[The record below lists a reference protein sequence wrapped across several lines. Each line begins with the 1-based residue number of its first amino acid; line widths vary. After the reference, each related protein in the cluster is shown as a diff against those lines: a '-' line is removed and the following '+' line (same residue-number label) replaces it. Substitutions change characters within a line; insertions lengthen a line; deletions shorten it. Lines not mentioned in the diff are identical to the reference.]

1 MRIINYILLTRLFKL
16 LTSLIVSILSL
27 LGVNQTSEPKKEE
40 DSLKGEKI
48 EIYNFSI
55 IDNFCI

>member
-27 LGVNQTSEPKKEE
+27 LGVNQTTEPKKRRRLFKRRE
-40 DSLKGEKI
+40 D
-48 EIYNFSI
+48 
-55 IDNFCI
+55 